1 MSFLLNWQSS
11 FSHPT
16 ARLHRS
22 LMQIKCTDCDFF
34 YLFTVIGMVWHWIQC
49 LVDQAFLGRM
59 RRKASLKSSLITVES
74 YSSALDYHIF
84 DCQQRQFRQCFL
96 YVCHIS
102 FYTLFYANNKKSKSF
117 SCEWIL
123 YLDWDEIS
131 FLLLCAQQGKSA
143 ARIFLYPVSI
153 LSFSHEFFIFIYAYK
168 PTLLWA
174 NEWMG

>member
-1 MSFLLNWQSS
+1 MRLFLFIYSHWDGLTLNTMSRGSS
-11 FSHPT
+11 FSWSH
-16 ARLHRS
+16 AQESFVKKAHWLLLNLQIRL
-22 LMQIKCTDCDFF
+22 LWIII
-34 YLFTVIGMVWHWIQC
+34 YLTVSSGN
-49 LVDQAFLGRM
+49 LDNAFCM
-59 RRKASLKSSLITVES
+59 CA
-74 YSSALDYHIF
+74 IF
-84 DCQQRQFRQCFL
+84 LFIHF
-96 YVCHIS
+96 
-102 FYTLFYANNKKSKSF
+102 FYANNKKSKSF

-153 LSFSHEFFIFIYAYK
+153 HSISHEFFIFIYAYK